1 MKIFALLHSARASRV
16 PDVHSS
22 TAGSRHSVQKQLA
35 GVVSLTALL
44 LAPSVILLTP
54 EIAAAGGHSCC
65 GGRRHR
71 PVKHYPSRVTS
82 SSCKRPS
89 CPKPVRPAPPI
100 VVERPSCTPSFCPPP
115 FQPPVAIRPP
125 IEVEGLR
132 YVVAIPGDNLEEL
145 MLVQRFA
152 PGAFL
157 ADSRLGMFI
166 NAGSFSERE
175 PAEIRADVLRAYG
188 FDAQVRHRDF

>member
-1 MKIFALLHSARASRV
+1 MKIFAFLHSARASRV

-22 TAGSRHSVQKQLA
+22 IAGSRHSVRKQLA

-54 EIAAAGGHSCC
+54 EIAAAGGRSCC
-65 GGRRHR
+65 GGRHHR
-71 PVKHYPSRVTS
+71 SVTHHPRRIVS

-100 VVERPSCTPSFCPPP
+100 VVERPSCTPSFCPPS
-115 FQPPVAIRPP
+115 FQPPIVIRPP

-132 YVVAIPGDNLEEL
+132 YVVAIPGDNLQEL
-145 MLVQRFA
+145 ALVRRFS

-157 ADSRLGMFI
+157 ADSRLGTFI
-166 NAGSFSERE
+166 NAGSFSNRE
-175 PAEIRADVLRAYG
+175 PAEVRADVLRAYG